1 MDQYPYQ
8 TAFHRELKAIGR
20 AQMTIDAYDATLC
33 QLFNYLEDQRP
44 IYAHDPSANN
54 VTETDVRAYLNWL
67 RDEQDITL
75 ATFNKVLSQLSRYFR
90 FLFTH
95 QLIDNYPT
103 LTIHGKAT
111 KPNQHLSTKWLL
123 KLDDILADDQLQLYT
138 RAVLF
143 LSSRGYTVAEFL
155 QPGFGDVW
163 RSLQPK
169 NAVERD
175 FMKTFAAYIAPIQ
188 QLQNC
193 QDIFLKQ
200 RLNREHP
207 WISNAGLFKYLK
219 ADEDYLGFKLAPK
232 YLHQSY
238 ILYEIARHRDATPQ
252 ELQTRLRLNP
262 QSLLYYQRLLLQ
274 LK

>member
-20 AQMTIDAYDATLC
+20 AQMTIDAYDATLR

-143 LSSRGYTVAEFL
+143 LSSRDRKSV
-155 QPGFGDVW
+155 V
-163 RSLQPK
+163 
-169 NAVERD
+169 
-175 FMKTFAAYIAPIQ
+175 
-188 QLQNC
+188 
-193 QDIFLKQ
+193 
-200 RLNREHP
+200 
-207 WISNAGLFKYLK
+207 
-219 ADEDYLGFKLAPK
+219 
-232 YLHQSY
+232 
-238 ILYEIARHRDATPQ
+238 
-252 ELQTRLRLNP
+252 
-262 QSLLYYQRLLLQ
+262 
-274 LK
+274 

>member
-8 TAFHRELKAIGR
+8 AAFHRELKAKGR
-20 AQMTIDAYDATLC
+20 APMTIDAYDATLR

-44 IYAHDPSANN
+44 GYAHDPSVKN

-95 QLIDNYPT
+95 QLIDTYPT

-123 KLDDILADDQLQLYT
+123 KLDDILADEHIQYFT

-143 LSSRGYTVAEFL
+143 LSSRGYTVSEFL

-169 NAVERD
+169 NKAEKR
-175 FMKTFAAYIAPIQ
+175 FMTAFDEYIAPIQ
-188 QLQNC
+188 QLQHC

-219 ADEDYLGFKLAPK
+219 ADEEYLGIRLAPK

-238 ILYEIARHRDATPQ
+238 ILYQLAQHRNATPQ
-252 ELQTRLRLNP
+252 ELQTMLRLNP
-262 QSLLYYQRLLLQ
+262 QSLLYYQRLMLQ
-274 LK
+274 IK

>member
-8 TAFHRELKAIGR
+8 AAFHRELKARGR
-20 AQMTIDAYDATLC
+20 APMTIDAYDATLR

-44 IYAHDPSANN
+44 GYAHDPSAKN

-95 QLIDNYPT
+95 QLIDTYPT

-123 KLDDILADDQLQLYT
+123 KLDDILADDQIQYFT

-143 LSSRGYTVAEFL
+143 LSSRGYTVSEFL

-169 NAVERD
+169 NEAEKR
-175 FMKTFAAYIAPIQ
+175 FMTAFDEYIASIQ
-188 QLQNC
+188 QLQHC

-219 ADEDYLGFKLAPK
+219 ADEEYLGIRLAPK

-238 ILYEIARHRDATPQ
+238 ILYQLAQHRNATPQ
-252 ELQTRLRLNP
+252 ELQTMLRLNP

-274 LK
+274 IK

>member
-1 MDQYPYQ
+1 MSRTLPWRLL
-8 TAFHRELKAIGR
+8 TRCFLSSAAI
-20 AQMTIDAYDATLC
+20 
-33 QLFNYLEDQRP
+33 
-44 IYAHDPSANN
+44 SA
-54 VTETDVRAYLNWL
+54 
-67 RDEQDITL
+67 
-75 ATFNKVLSQLSRYFR
+75 
-90 FLFTH
+90 LFTH
-95 QLIDNYPT
+95 QLIDNYPADDSWQ
-103 LTIHGKAT
+103 AT

-175 FMKTFAAYIAPIQ
+175 FMKTFTAYIAPIQ

-238 ILYEIARHRDATPQ
+238 ILYEIAQHRDATPPRTADTA
-252 ELQTRLRLNP
+252 ETESTVPALLSA
-262 QSLLYYQRLLLQ
+262 SLAAA
-274 LK
+274 

>member
-8 TAFHRELKAIGR
+8 AAFHRELKARGR
-20 AQMTIDAYDATLC
+20 APMTIDAYDATLR

-44 IYAHDPSANN
+44 GYAHDPNAKN

-95 QLIDNYPT
+95 QLIDTYPT

-123 KLDDILADDQLQLYT
+123 KLDDILADDQIQYFT

-143 LSSRGYTVAEFL
+143 LSSRGYTVSEFL

-169 NAVERD
+169 NEAEKR
-175 FMKTFAAYIAPIQ
+175 FMTAFDEYIAPIQ
-188 QLQNC
+188 QLQHC

-219 ADEDYLGFKLAPK
+219 ADEEYLGIRLAPK

-238 ILYEIARHRDATPQ
+238 ILYQLAQHRNATPQ
-252 ELQTRLRLNP
+252 KLQTMLRLNP

-274 LK
+274 IK